1 MSNWK
6 TYKNGNYTVRIN
18 TVNGTK
24 IRETED
30 DQFIPA
36 FAENM
41 DIKICNRCSMNC
53 PMCHEGSTPDG
64 ALGDLDA
71 AFVNTLKPYQ
81 EVALGGG
88 NVLEHPGLIA
98 FLQKLRD
105 KKVFANI
112 TLNQVHFEENQALI
126 RGLVEKKLVYGIGV
140 SLVDPSDKLIDL
152 LKEYPNAVLH
162 VINGIVTREQ
172 IEKLKN
178 HEIKMLILGYKRL
191 RRGEELYEK
200 EGDLIE
206 KRKQWMYDHLS
217 EILPA
222 FKVVSFDNLA
232 IEQLNVKRFLSDE
245 EWEEFYMG
253 DDGGYTFYIDMVKKE
268 FAKSST
274 APFDKRYPLMDDV
287 VEMFNVIRREN
298 GN

>member
-1 MSNWK
+1 
-6 TYKNGNYTVRIN
+6 
-18 TVNGTK
+18 
-24 IRETED
+24 
-30 DQFIPA
+30 
-36 FAENM
+36 
-41 DIKICNRCSMNC
+41 MNC

-152 LKEYPNAVLH
+152 LKEYPNAVLELNVYGSRNSMKKDFLELIDLVKEYPNAVLH